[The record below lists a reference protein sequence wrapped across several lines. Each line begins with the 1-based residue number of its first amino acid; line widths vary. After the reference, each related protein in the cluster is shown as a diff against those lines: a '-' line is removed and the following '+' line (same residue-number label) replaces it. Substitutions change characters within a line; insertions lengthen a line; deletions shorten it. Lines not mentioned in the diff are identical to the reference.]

1 MTKQELLSKLRTL
14 LKNRQYRIR
23 SHVVRHMIEEGFDE
37 EDILESLLGRC
48 RILENYPSE
57 TRCLLAGYFRLSQ
70 KVHCPLHAVC
80 DYSKDE
86 VVDIVTAYI
95 PQKPWW
101 NTPTK
106 RG

>member
-1 MTKQELLSKLRTL
+1 
-14 LKNRQYRIR
+14 
-23 SHVVRHMIEEGFDE
+23 MIEEGFSE
-37 EDILESLLGRC
+37 EDLLESLLGRC
-48 RILENYPSE
+48 KILEDYPSE

-70 KVHCPLHAVC
+70 RVHCPLHVVC

-101 NTPTK
+101 NTSTK

>member
-1 MTKQELLSKLRTL
+1 MTKDELLSKLRTL
-14 LKNRQYRIR
+14 LEERKYRIR
-23 SHVVRHMIEEGFDE
+23 IHAVRHMTEEGFSE
-37 EDILESLLGRC
+37 EQLLEALLGRC
-48 RILENYPSE
+48 RILEHYPGES
-57 TRCLLAGYFRLSQ
+57 RCLITAYFRLSQ

-80 DYSKDE
+80 DYSNDD

-101 NTPTK
+101 KTPTK

>member
-1 MTKQELLSKLRTL
+1 MTEEELFSKLRTL
-14 LKNRQYRIR
+14 LEKRKYRIR
-23 SHVVRHMIEEGFDE
+23 IHAVRHMAEEGFS
-37 EDILESLLGRC
+37 EDDLLEALLGKC
-48 RILENYPSE
+48 RILENYPGE
-57 TRCLLAGYFRLSQ
+57 NRCLLAGYFRLSQ
-70 KVHCPLHAVC
+70 KVHCALHAVC

-86 VVDIVTAYI
+86 VLDIVTAYI